1 MKTVQVVSTNKVLRI
16 AKEENRN
23 RGQKQKK
30 SKVRGLFLSYQN
42 GGLVEEEAVLRF
54 SICLTPDWK
63 FSILCHK
70 QTEPIPSSVLLRGIR
85 PTLHS

>member
-30 SKVRGLFLSYQN
+30 SRVRGLFLSYQKDGH
-42 GGLVEEEAVLRF
+42 GGGRNNFAF
-54 SICLTPDWK
+54 FP
-63 FSILCHK
+63 FA
-70 QTEPIPSSVLLRGIR
+70 
-85 PTLHS
+85 